1 MIHVKFLCSVIEE
14 KVIEIMKLKAE
25 MYRMPQD
32 VIINF
37 IKMNP
42 FNYNKIMVKFVMRK
56 RVTLTV
62 FCTIKK
68 LLIVL

>member
-1 MIHVKFLCSVIEE
+1 MIHVKFPCSVIEE

-32 VIINF
+32 VIISF

-62 FCTIKK
+62 FCTVKK